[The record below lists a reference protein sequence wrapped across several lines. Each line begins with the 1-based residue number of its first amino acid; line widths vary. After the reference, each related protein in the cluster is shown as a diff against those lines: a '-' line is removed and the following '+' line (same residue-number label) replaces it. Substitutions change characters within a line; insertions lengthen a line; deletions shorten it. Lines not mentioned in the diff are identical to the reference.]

1 METLLRGAIQRR
13 IMPEYAENI
22 LSAVS
27 HTNQK
32 SIIGELTLVEPI
44 HPRELEVLH
53 LMAAGKS
60 NSQIAEQL
68 VISIGT
74 VKTHV
79 HNICGKL
86 GTRNRIEATVR
97 ARELGLV

>member
-1 METLLRGAIQRR
+1 LGQ
-13 IMPEYAENI
+13 
-22 LSAVS
+22 LS
-27 HTNQK
+27 
-32 SIIGELTLVEPI
+32 LVEPI
-44 HPRELEVLH
+44 NPRELEVLR
-53 LMAAGKS
+53 LMAAGQT

-86 GTRNRIEATVR
+86 GTRNRTEAASR
-97 ARELGLV
+97 ARALGLV